1 MITEKKG
8 HGDAVLMLMGTQQ
21 SLQSTLASY
30 VVWWFEHGQ
39 TKTKTKTKS

>member
-21 SLQSTLASY
+21 SSQNTLASN
-30 VVWWFEHGQ
+30 VLW
-39 TKTKTKTKS
+39 